1 VDEICRSIG
10 ADSLSYVSLEGLVEA
25 TESGMDQLCRACF
38 DGVYPI
44 ELPLAER
51 LGKHV
56 LENEPAQR
64 TGDDGLATAAAGVGA
79 ADALA
84 RP

>member
-1 VDEICRSIG
+1 MPPDREPTTS
-10 ADSLSYVSLEGLVEA
+10 
-25 TESGMDQLCRACF
+25 LCRACF

-51 LGKHV
+51 LGKSI
-56 LENEPAQR
+56 LEDGAKQASDAASR
-64 TGDDGLATAAAGVGA
+64 RGVDGLEAAVAGVGGG
-79 ADALA
+79 DALS